1 MSAIATS
8 PTLRANTIRDVDVG
22 KYTRTVMTTVPA
34 MLLMV
39 LWGQINAGHGF
50 PTTQTYLERLFK
62 GLGQNRETVLRSELG
77 ILFFTMID
85 RGTAVTLGTVSTL
98 LSDGSST
105 RSVIMREHCM
115 SLYKLIATSYAF
127 TVPQQFSAF
136 TSQIRVCTTANHL
149 DDG

>member
-1 MSAIATS
+1 MSAIAIS
-8 PTLRANTIRDVDVG
+8 PALRANTVRDVDTG

-39 LWGQINAGHGF
+39 LWKQINAGHAF

-62 GLGQNRETVLRSELG
+62 GLGQNRETVMRSELG